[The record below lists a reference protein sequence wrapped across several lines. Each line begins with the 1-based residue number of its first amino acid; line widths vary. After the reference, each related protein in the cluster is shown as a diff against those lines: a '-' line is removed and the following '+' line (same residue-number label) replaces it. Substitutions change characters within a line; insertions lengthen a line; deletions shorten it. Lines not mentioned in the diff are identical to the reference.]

1 VGDNN
6 KKICYFF
13 ISINNFLK
21 KLMVTVTNARM
32 ILNDAQDLFKLFDQD
47 TIYTDL
53 RHAVDLNIM
62 LLRTI
67 GSVINSANKGLNKTK
82 VINILMKI

>member
-1 VGDNN
+1 
-6 KKICYFF
+6 
-13 ISINNFLK
+13 
-21 KLMVTVTNARM
+21 MVTVTNARM